1 MEYRIPVDRIQHC
14 KEHLAMLDLLQEGDF
29 AQASRLMHQH
39 IECARLQKSPVVR
52 QTSTPFRVS

>member
-1 MEYRIPVDRIQHC
+1 
-14 KEHLAMLDLLQEGDF
+14 LLQEGDY